1 MAESEEDR
9 AMRKAL
15 EGMEAAHPAEGVV
28 PKGPSSVDPEERRA
42 EERALQGMGS
52 PHPSE
57 EVRTALPEEQNLPT
71 SWGTGHELLNH
82 LSGGHLTSNTLGRVE
97 REIWKRSHATEA
109 AIAKEI
115 VPVLATAALTTGVG
129 RAVEAGAGALGVPAL
144 GEALTGSVLPRAAG
158 IGGRALGT
166 LLARTAPQRVAAQ
179 MIPGGWQGAISGAL
193 YPGAGE
199 TRGEAALRSAEE
211 GAAIGPASRVFTA
224 GTRPNISASTAKSAL
239 EYMRQGVPVRT
250 SQIPGASRAA
260 QMSARILRWG
270 KEDHAALTR
279 QVMKSVGSGEERM
292 TDRALRTAQSDAESR
307 AIFAPTQNERRL
319 ALSQHDNASR
329 LLNGPPIH
337 DENTGLVDPQRL
349 HERIFSQPGGTERM
363 SEQAQ
368 ALGNPVDLGT
378 LARGAH
384 MFRGPGWAPHP
395 GLSLPSAV
403 GAVTG
408 GNILAEH
415 LGLSAAEA
423 AMQHPVAATAAGA
436 AGVSNVLAGIGQN
449 FRIGSWQPYMNAAL
463 RSAAEGRGPGFLGN
477 PLIPAYSQLGRQTPG
492 TEPLSMGS
500 AHDAIVDEAKAQD
513 VDPALALSV
522 AHQESRMEHRDT
534 SGHITLSP
542 AGALGVMQLMP
553 KTAKELGVDPY
564 DEAQNIHGG
573 VKYIKQLLERYGGDK
588 NLAVAAYNGGP
599 GRVDAYKNRGAPL
612 PPETTNY
619 VKNILGNDLTHPMV
633 TVNPRPNYFANPASV
648 NDNPNLL
655 SGGNQ

>member
-1 MAESEEDR
+1 MPRESEEDR
-9 AMRKAL
+9 AMREAL
-15 EGMEAAHPAEGVV
+15 EAMRPAEGVV
-28 PKGPSSVDPEERRA
+28 QKGPSSADTEERRA
-42 EERALQGMGS
+42 EEEAMRAMV
-52 PHPSE
+52 PHLGPPQE
-57 EVRTALPEEQNLPT
+57 KEKEIPEEQNLPT

-82 LSGGHLTSNTLGRVE
+82 LTGGSLTSNTLGRVE

-115 VPVLATAALTTGVG
+115 VPVLATAALSTGVG

-158 IGGRALGT
+158 IGGRAMGS

-179 MIPGGWQGAISGAL
+179 MIPGAWQGAISGAL

-224 GTRPNISASTAKSAL
+224 GTRPNISPSTAKSAL
-239 EYMRQGVPVRT
+239 EYVRQGVPVRT

-260 QMSARILRWG
+260 GMSARILRWG
-270 KEDHAALTR
+270 KADHAALTR
-279 QVMKSVGSGEERM
+279 QVMKSVGSGEEKM
-292 TDRALRTAQSDAESR
+292 TDKALRKAQSDAKSR
-307 AIFAPTQNERRL
+307 AIFAPTQSERHL

-337 DENTGLVDPQRL
+337 DENTGLVNPQLL
-349 HERIFSQPGGTERM
+349 HDRIFDQQGGTERV

-368 ALGNPVDLGT
+368 VLGNPVDLGT

-395 GLSLPSAV
+395 GLSLPSAL

-436 AGVSNVLAGIGQN
+436 VGVSNVLAGVGQN

-463 RSAAEGRGPGFLGN
+463 RSAAGGRGPGFLGN
-477 PLIPAYSQLGRQTPG
+477 PLIPTYSQLGRETPG
-492 TEPLSMGS
+492 TEPFSMGS
-500 AHDAIVDEAKAQD
+500 GRDGIVNEAKAQD
-513 VDPALALSV
+513 VDPAFALAIGQ
-522 AHQESRMEHRDT
+522 QESGMEHRD
-534 SGHITLSP
+534 GKGRVLLSS
-542 AGALGVMQLMP
+542 AGAIGKMQLMP
-553 KTAKELGVDPY
+553 DTAKMLGVDPY
-564 DEAQNIHGG
+564 DEAQNTRGG
-573 VKYIKQLLERYGGDK
+573 VKYLKQMLDK
-588 NLAVAAYNGGP
+588 YDGNKSLAAAAYNAGP
-599 GRVDAYKNRGAPL
+599 GRVDAYRNRGVPL
-612 PPETTNY
+612 PRETTNY
-619 VKNILGNDLTHPMV
+619 VKSVVGNDLTRPMI
-633 TVNPRPNYFANPASV
+633 TVHPRPQSGDV
-648 NDNPNLL
+648 NLL
-655 SGGNQ
+655 NSEGNQ